1 MPYTFTLL
9 WFRFLHVYMCPL
21 SETYY
26 VFGYIIF
33 NKFIVLMNSCF
44 GASWFQGPVIKNQQL
59 QPTTLRLKRCKL
71 NGLND
76 STFHPQCWN
85 WKSDRVHGIWRAKAR
100 EKLQPK
106 LWNPKR
112 EYSWQPVAWKTK
124 WQKEQLQLY
133 CQWSATGKCWQALS
147 RSLQTVA
154 LEVVQTSKVQQSERM
169 EVQFCWMQCFL
180 WYPYFGVWPCE
191 SKKNNVQKR

>member
-1 MPYTFTLL
+1 
-9 WFRFLHVYMCPL
+9 MCHL
-21 SETYY
+21 GETYY
-26 VFGYIIF
+26 VFVYIIF
-33 NKFIVLMNSCF
+33 NKFLVLMNSCF
-44 GASWFQGPVIKNQQL
+44 GASWFQGPVIKNQQPSGWRDASSGVWTIPCFTPNAEIENL
-59 QPTTLRLKRCKL
+59 TESMESGEQKQERNCNPNFAYYKQCK
-71 NGLND
+71 
-76 STFHPQCWN
+76 Q
-85 WKSDRVHGIWRAKAR
+85 VQHGIIP
-100 EKLQPK
+100 ENESIQ
-106 LWNPKR
+106 
-112 EYSWQPVAWKTK
+112 WQPVAWKTQ